1 MLNNIKA
8 AIFDL
13 DGTLVNSMWVWD
25 KINDDMFKELNMKK
39 PENFRQ
45 EINHLSFKE
54 TAIYFKNKYSPNSTV
69 EGLMKSWNDNS
80 YNYYANEV
88 LLKDGAKEFLE
99 KLKENNIKIGLA
111 TSNSTTLLEATLKNN
126 GIYNLFDAITTTG
139 EVSRGKNFPD
149 VYLLAAE
156 KLSVNPCECIV
167 FEDIL
172 AAAQGAKAAGMKVI
186 AVHDN
191 NEDEEELREFADKYI
206 NDFTELLL

>member
-25 KINDDMFKELNMKK
+25 KINDDMFKELNMEK
-39 PENFRQ
+39 PKNFRQ

-126 GIYNLFDAITTTG
+126 DIYNLFDAITTTG

-191 NEDEEELREFADKYI
+191 NEDEEELRKFADKYI
-206 NDFTELLL
+206 NDFNELLL